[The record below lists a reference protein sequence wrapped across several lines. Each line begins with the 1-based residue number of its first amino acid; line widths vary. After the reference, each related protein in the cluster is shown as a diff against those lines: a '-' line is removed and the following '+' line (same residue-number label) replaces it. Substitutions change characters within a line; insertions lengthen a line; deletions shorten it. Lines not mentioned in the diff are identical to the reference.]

1 MATLV
6 ASASGG
12 GGEPVQQPT
21 LASLDEAESSAGASS
36 GNNLKSMQPEKLAPS
51 EEVSSLLQEFQP
63 INFS

>member
-21 LASLDEAESSAGASS
+21 LASLDEAESSAASS